1 MSRGL
6 ADRGEQGFTIVEL
19 VVVIVILGVIGVVA
33 GPRFFSSS
41 DYDGRAYYDELA
53 TALRYGQKV
62 AVATGCPVR
71 VTVAT
76 SSYALA
82 QQSALSGHC
91 NPSDSSF
98 PVAVLLPS
106 GETVTGN
113 APTGV
118 NAAPATTFVFDA
130 EGRTSLGADL
140 TLSVAG
146 SALIVEAGSGLVVTP

>member
-1 MSRGL
+1 MTRRL
-6 ADRGEQGFTIVEL
+6 AQCGEQGYTIIEL

-41 DYDGRAYYDELA
+41 DFDGRAYYDELSS
-53 TALRYGQKV
+53 ALRYGQKV

-71 VTVAT
+71 VSIT
-76 SSYALA
+76 STSYALS

-106 GETVTGN
+106 GEAVTGN
-113 APTGV
+113 APAGV
-118 NAAPATTFVFDA
+118 TAAPATTFLFDA
-130 EGRTSLGADL
+130 EGRTSLGGDEAL
-140 TLSVAG
+140 TVGGFSLT
-146 SALIVEAGSGLVVTP
+146 VEAGTGLVITP